1 MADLSEY
8 WRTPTLSF
16 NVVGNAMQVNTQA
29 VLGNN
34 TEAYSYAD
42 MINTD

>member
-1 MADLSEY
+1 MV
-8 WRTPTLSF
+8 

-29 VLGNN
+29 VLDNN

-42 MINTD
+42 MIEF